1 VYTFD
6 VSLEPAAELYPGPPG
21 DRLHPGNDT
30 ETVPKREVNRTYEN
44 SPSMSAHGIEVK
56 DRPARLILRCEC
68 GASITASRKSR
79 LVELARIHFG
89 EFHPDLGAGVPAD
102 LILAMA
108 EEKEGATT

>member
-1 VYTFD
+1 MATNGVE
-6 VSLEPAAELYPGPPG
+6 VM
-21 DRLHPGNDT
+21 DR
-30 ETVPKREVNRTYEN
+30 
-44 SPSMSAHGIEVK
+44 S
-56 DRPARLILRCEC
+56 ARLVLRCEC

-108 EEKEGATT
+108 EEKEATEFVPQPNPNPLNREKNEI

>member
-1 VYTFD
+1 MSTNGV
-6 VSLEPAAELYPGPPG
+6 
-21 DRLHPGNDT
+21 
-30 ETVPKREVNRTYEN
+30 EVQD
-44 SPSMSAHGIEVK
+44 PS
-56 DRPARLILRCEC
+56 ARLVLRCEC

-108 EEKEGATT
+108 EEKEATEIDPQLNPLNREKNEI